1 MSNLKT
7 KLLNGEKKI
16 GVWGTGFIGFS
27 SMANFANNGVK
38 VIGYD
43 VVKEKVEMINRG
55 EIPIENLEFWLGFGI
70 KELVENGLMKATYD
84 ISDMHD
90 KDIAVH
96 MVCIPTEKGGEPFD
110 DILIDVIGNI
120 SKIIKERKE
129 RGENEEAPLV
139 IVESTIT
146 PGRSDSVCIRIFKE
160 NGLEVGKDVLY
171 GVAPRRDWFVS
182 PEKSLKKLPR
192 IIGGSTKETTKLMKD
207 VLSIIVDTLVPATDH
222 KHAEIVKS
230 VENAYR
236 HLDITFANQLTLA
249 YPNMNVTEI
258 LRLAGTKWNIGT
270 FHPSFGTGGYCI
282 PLSSKYVIMGAERP
296 EYLTLLKETIKTDSE
311 QPSFVVKKVKKSGAK
326 KVGILGLS
334 YKGDIKVTILS
345 PTLRLVELLKKEGIE
360 VKVNDPLYTD
370 DEIRKASGAEP
381 FRFPDEMGEFDTI
394 LIVADHKHYRFTPHK
409 TIRENLKNCKL
420 ILDNTEVWKDI
431 PFEDLGIEYHIAGD
445 KGWID

>member
-1 MSNLKT
+1 MSNLKA

-27 SMANFANNGVK
+27 SMANFANNGIK

-43 VVKEKVEMINRG
+43 VVKEKVDMINRG
-55 EIPIENLEFWLGFGI
+55 EIPIENLEFWLGFSI
-70 KELVENGLMKATYD
+70 KELVENGLMRATYD
-84 ISDMHD
+84 ISDMYD

-110 DILIDVIGNI
+110 DILIDVIENI

-129 RGENEEAPLV
+129 NGNNEEAPLV

-146 PGRSDSVCIRIFKE
+146 PGRSDSVSLRIFKE

-192 IIGGSTKETTKLMKD
+192 IIGGSTPETTERMKE

-236 HLDITFANQLTLA
+236 HMDITFANQLTLA

-282 PLSSKYVIMGAERP
+282 PLASKYVIMGAERP
-296 EYLTLLKETIKTDSE
+296 EHLTL
-311 QPSFVVKKVKKSGAK
+311 
-326 KVGILGLS
+326 
-334 YKGDIKVTILS
+334 
-345 PTLRLVELLKKEGIE
+345 
-360 VKVNDPLYTD
+360 
-370 DEIRKASGAEP
+370 
-381 FRFPDEMGEFDTI
+381 
-394 LIVADHKHYRFTPHK
+394 
-409 TIRENLKNCKL
+409 
-420 ILDNTEVWKDI
+420 
-431 PFEDLGIEYHIAGD
+431 
-445 KGWID
+445 